1 MNKNHTSKP
10 ARRVDV
16 WDLLKPYW
24 ELLIAWLALLSEMF
38 SSSRKRR
45 QLRPWHIRVGKRSG
59 PAKLSSSDIDK
70 LLQRHRDLQD
80 VGKLAAVAATFRLPE
95 SDFFSDR
102 NHIERLMRYLLEQN
116 PPWLHVSKVL
126 AGGEQGDSAQG
137 QETLFR
143 EQIVREVRDV
153 TLYIPGETWR
163 DLPLASLTMR
173 PAKGIYEVWQG
184 RLLDQILPP
193 EVLLDRCAKG
203 EILIPIRYN
212 IKQRLDFERI
222 ERRMTLEIRKP
233 VPVPIDIEGSDG
245 KGGQLLYILLDYSA
259 SMQGKSA
266 VLALSVIM
274 ATLRANMGQRETR
287 YLFRRFAEEMVPSV
301 VESPL
306 QARTLLE
313 KDSLLDTILA
323 TNFNGSATG
332 INDAIKVAVQDIANL
347 RHNESLEASI
357 LLITDG
363 LAHIMESTGLSVLK
377 ERVKLH
383 TVMVLPQP
391 NPELAEISES
401 FSMLDINPDVV
412 REPEALGVPEAP
424 LPRRAYHI

>member
-1 MNKNHTSKP
+1 MNGNKTHKSV
-10 ARRVDV
+10 RRVG
-16 WDLLKPYW
+16 LKEILKPYW
-24 ELLIAWLALLSEMF
+24 ELLKAWLALLSEMF
-38 SSSRKRR
+38 ASSRKSR

-59 PAKLSSSDIDK
+59 PAKLSPSDIDR

-80 VGKLAAVAATFRLPE
+80 VGKLATVAANFRLPE

-102 NHIERLMRYLLEQN
+102 NHVERLMRYLLEQN

-126 AGGEQGDSAQG
+126 AGGERGDTATG
-137 QETLFR
+137 QETLMR
-143 EQIVREVRDV
+143 EQVVREARDV
-153 TLYIPGETWR
+153 TLFIPCETWR
-163 DLPLASLTMR
+163 DLPLSSLTMR

-184 RLLDQILPP
+184 RMLDQILPP
-193 EVLLDRCAKG
+193 EVLVDRCARG
-203 EILIPIRYN
+203 EILIPIRHN
-212 IKQRLDFERI
+212 IKQRLEFERI
-222 ERRMTLEIRKP
+222 ERRMTLEVRKA
-233 VPVPIDIEGSDG
+233 VPIPIDMDGSDG

-259 SMQGKSA
+259 SMRGKSA

-287 YLFRRFAEEMVPSV
+287 YLFRRFAEEMSPSI

-306 QARTLLE
+306 QARTIVE
-313 KDSLLDTILA
+313 KDALLDTILA

-347 RHNESLEASI
+347 RRSENLEASV

-363 LAHIMESTGLSVLK
+363 LAHIMESTGLSVCK

-391 NPELAEISES
+391 NAELAEISES

-412 REPEALGVPEAP
+412 EPAEPVIPTDAP
-424 LPRRAYHI
+424 QPRNAYRI